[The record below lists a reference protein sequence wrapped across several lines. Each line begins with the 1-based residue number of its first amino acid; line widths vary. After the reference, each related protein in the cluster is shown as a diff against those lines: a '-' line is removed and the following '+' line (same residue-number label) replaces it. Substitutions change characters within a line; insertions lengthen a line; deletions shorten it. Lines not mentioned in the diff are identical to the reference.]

1 MPQLHSG
8 LMGGIRYQITNS
20 VRLRAAASAYFSKT
34 WGTNP
39 TSRTTITFSTW
50 VKRSSPGTENAVFGT
65 ASNYELCR
73 FNSDDTLR
81 VTGPYMAAQ
90 QGIYVTTQ
98 AFRDPSAW
106 IHLVVVYD
114 TSNATAGDRV
124 RIYINGVRITSFSTS
139 TASNINNTTTEWLVN
154 AAGNKLGFVAA
165 NYFDGY
171 FSDTYVIDG
180 QALTPSSFGQTDSN
194 GVWVPKAYTGT
205 YGNNGFHLDFKDAN
219 LTAGSN
225 VGLGKDVSGNGNYW
239 NTNNIS
245 VTAGVTYDSM
255 VDTPTNNYAT
265 LNPIVASAANI
276 SYAALRSG
284 TTAVQGTME
293 AAVFA
298 GAYWEVTAAG
308 SAVTAG
314 VISGTGTTNTTTVT
328 ANKVFG
334 FRLTGAGALDYI
346 NITDVG
352 SWTGITTGLTAQ
364 QFPYGIT
371 QAADWN
377 FGQRP
382 FIGTAS
388 GKALCTANLQPPAA
402 PTASGTFT
410 GNLNADGPFV
420 WIGGVPS
427 TLTINSNAVTFGTHA
442 DKTAGGF
449 KLRTASASYNNTGSN
464 TWSATFA
471 SPSTNSAFAHPQ
483 PAQGN
488 P

>member
-1 MPQLHSG
+1 MSVLPVGFGSSG
-8 LMGGIRYQITNS
+8 GLQITNS
-20 VRLRAAASAYFSKT
+20 VRLRAAASAYFSRTFGAPTTQNTFTYST
-34 WGTNP
+34 WFKSAGTAVRQVLLSNSTGTEQFYIEITTGIIKFFKNP
-39 TSRTTITFSTW
+39 TTYSST
-50 VKRSSPGTENAVFGT
+50 AV
-65 ASNYELCR
+65 L
-73 FNSDDTLR
+73 
-81 VTGPYMAAQ
+81 
-90 QGIYVTTQ
+90 
-98 AFRDPSAW
+98 RDPSAHMHIVMNSNGTTLNVW
-106 IHLVVVYD
+106 VNNQLLLTQAVVPA
-114 TSNATAGDRV
+114 SLNG
-124 RIYINGVRITSFSTS
+124 NGVIHYLGRDNSTNH
-139 TASNINNTTTEWLVN
+139 A
-154 AAGNKLGFVAA
+154 
-165 NYFDGY
+165 DGVQ
-171 FSDTYVIDG
+171 SDPYWVDG
-180 QALTPSSFGQTDSN
+180 QALTPSSFGETDSN

-205 YGNNGFHLDFKDAN
+205 YGTNGFHLDFKDAA

-239 NTNNIS
+239 TTNNIS

-265 LNPIVASAANI
+265 LNPIIASAANI

-284 TTAVQGTME
+284 TTAVQGTQE
-293 AAVFA
+293 ATAFA

-314 VISGTGTTNTTTVT
+314 TISGTGTTNTTTVT

-334 FRLTGAGALDYI
+334 FRLTSGGALDYI
-346 NITDVG
+346 NITDAG
-352 SWTGITTGLTAQ
+352 SWTSITTGLSAQ

-388 GKALCTANLQPPAA
+388 GKALCTANLPNGSV
-402 PTASGTFT
+402 TTSGSFT
-410 GNLNADGPFV
+410 GTLAADGPVV
-420 WIGGVPS
+420 WLNGCP
-427 TLTINSNAVTFGTHA
+427 TAMTINGNAVTFGTHA

-464 TWSATFA
+464 TYSV
-471 SPSTNSAFAHPQ
+471 STNAGRFNIPQ
-483 PAQGN
+483 TAQGN